1 MIRETFHAK
10 ADKQF
15 KTHLSGIP
23 LKTINCAT
31 LKKASLRFFFYLCVC
46 ACVLKHLAESPQE
59 DKIICTWLLRG
70 ALHKDD
76 FSKITAWLAFIPYFW
91 KPSCFLRLPL
101 LPLLLLPSLTIP
113 SPLCHVLVFI
123 CWFCSSS
130 FSPCV
135 KNERLK
141 IGWARTGKAG
151 GGKREWK
158 AGGKSND
165 CTSVKSLSAV
175 PRLFSSLH
183 WQLQYSPKPHPY
195 TSYSENQMFSI
206 DNAKWSLRPVLKGCI
221 PMWWTHS
228 MTRGTALISHRQL
241 HKNSL

>member
-70 ALHKDD
+70 ALHKDH

-151 GGKREWK
+151 GG
-158 AGGKSND
+158 GGQERMKGRRQKQRLHIGEITV
-165 CTSVKSLSAV
+165 CSAEAV
-175 PRLFSSLH
+175 LFSALTVTIQSQAPSIYIILWKPNVLH
-183 WQLQYSPKPHPY
+183 RQCKMVPSPSVERLY
-195 TSYSENQMFSI
+195 TNVMDPQHDKRNSI
-206 DNAKWSLRPVLKGCI
+206 DQPQA
-221 PMWWTHS
+221 
-228 MTRGTALISHRQL
+228 AA
-241 HKNSL
+241 

>member
-1 MIRETFHAK
+1 MYLALKRSTTQGSFFKNNSLTSFH
-10 ADKQF
+10 
-15 KTHLSGIP
+15 
-23 LKTINCAT
+23 
-31 LKKASLRFFFYLCVC
+31 
-46 ACVLKHLAESPQE
+46 
-59 DKIICTWLLRG
+59 
-70 ALHKDD
+70 
-76 FSKITAWLAFIPYFW
+76 
-91 KPSCFLRLPL
+91 
-101 LPLLLLPSLTIP
+101 PLLLKALLFSEIASPSSVTPPLPHHPLPSLSCFSFHMLVLFFLIF
-113 SPLCHVLVFI
+113 PLCKK
-123 CWFCSSS
+123 W
-130 FSPCV
+130 
-135 KNERLK
+135 
-141 IGWARTGKAG
+141 KAENRMSEDWEGGRG